1 MEYGFVMHLHI
12 MAGAVALFSFWTT
25 ALARKGGKVHRTA
38 GKVYLVALLLIIV
51 TVIPMIAINIQH
63 DEYSVALGL
72 AFLIVMTFA
81 AAWMAKHSIEY
92 KRRLA
97 GYKGYP
103 FRVLATVL
111 TLFGFLIL
119 TISIRG
125 GSFLYAFFACTGIT
139 LAGSMWYVV
148 IAKKVGPNWYL
159 SQHLNGVALLFA
171 ATHGSFLRFGLTK
184 LIPVIPDTQEFNT
197 FSQISVIL
205 LGLLLR
211 LTLGERFLKTRS
223 APLSNPTVSL
233 PTQSSLR

>member
-1 MEYGFVMHLHI
+1 
-12 MAGAVALFSFWTT
+12 
-25 ALARKGGKVHRTA
+25 
-38 GKVYLVALLLIIV
+38 
-51 TVIPMIAINIQH
+51 
-63 DEYSVALGL
+63 
-72 AFLIVMTFA
+72 
-81 AAWMAKHSIEY
+81 
-92 KRRLA
+92 
-97 GYKGYP
+97 
-103 FRVLATVL
+103 
-111 TLFGFLIL
+111 
-119 TISIRG
+119 
-125 GSFLYAFFACTGIT
+125 
-139 LAGSMWYVV
+139 MWYVV

-223 APLSNPTVSL
+223 TPMSNPTVSL